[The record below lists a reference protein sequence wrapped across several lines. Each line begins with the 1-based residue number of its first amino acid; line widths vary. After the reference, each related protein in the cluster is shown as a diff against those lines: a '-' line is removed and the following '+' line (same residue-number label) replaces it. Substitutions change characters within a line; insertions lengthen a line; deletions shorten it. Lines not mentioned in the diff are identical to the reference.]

1 VTLRRVWAPNAQRVD
16 LLLNDRRVPLT
27 AADGWYETDLHD
39 ADATAD
45 YRYSLDGGPPRADP
59 RSPFQ
64 PEGVDGPSRPV
75 DHAAFAWRDAT
86 WRPPPL
92 ASSVLYEL
100 HVGTFTPA
108 GTFDGV
114 LTKVDHL
121 LGTGVTAIELMP
133 VAEFPG
139 RRGWGYDGVFPYAPH
154 HSYGGPDGLKRLVDG
169 CHARGLAVLID
180 VVYNHLGPSGNVLPE
195 FGPYLTDRYRTPWG
209 DAINLDGAGSDE
221 VRRYFID
228 NALMWL
234 RDYHVDGLRLDAVH
248 AILDTGAF
256 HFLEQLS
263 VEVEELAGH
272 VGRPLWLIAESD
284 ANDPRLV
291 RRREVGGYGLDAQWD
306 DDFHHA
312 IHALLTGERDGY
324 YEDFG
329 SVADLAECLRE
340 RFVYRGRRSAY
351 RQRRH
356 GRPAPDVAGTR
367 FVGYSQNHDQVG
379 NRACGERSSA
389 LMSPAR
395 LGIAAAVVCCAPFV
409 PLLFEG
415 EEWGATTPFQ
425 YFTDH
430 DDPGVGHAVTE
441 GRRTEFAAFG
451 WDPEKVPD
459 PQDEGTWMASRLR
472 WEEVRETEHAELLDW
487 YRGLLALRRSEPALT
502 DGRCDLVEVVHDE
515 RGWFRFRRG
524 PITVVAN
531 ATGGAQ
537 TVSAESPGTAVLV
550 WPRDQVVVGGATVRF
565 EGDGVAIV
573 RS

>member
-16 LLLNDRRVPLT
+16 LLMHDRRVPLT
-27 AADGWYETDLHD
+27 GADGWYKTDLHA

-75 DHAAFAWRDAT
+75 DHAAFGWHDAE

-121 LGTGVTAIELMP
+121 VGTGVTAIELMP

-195 FGPYLTDRYRTPWG
+195 FGPYLTDRYCTPWG

-234 RDYHVDGLRLDAVH
+234 RDYHADGLRLDAVH
-248 AILDTGAF
+248 AIVDTGAV

-312 IHALLTGERDGY
+312 IHALLTGERGGY

-340 RFVYRGRRSAY
+340 RFVYRGRRSAF

-395 LGIAAAVVCCAPFV
+395 LRIAAAVVCCAPFV

-415 EEWGATTPFQ
+415 EEWGATTAFQ

-441 GRRTEFAAFG
+441 GRRSEFAAFG
-451 WDPEKVPD
+451 WDPESVPD
-459 PQDEGTWMASRLR
+459 PQDEATWLASRLR
-472 WEEVRETEHAELLDW
+472 WEEVGETEHADLLDW
-487 YRGLLALRRSEPALT
+487 YRRLLDLRRSEPALT
-502 DGRCDLVEVVHDE
+502 DGRCDLVEVVHHE

-531 ATGGAQ
+531 ATGAAQ
-537 TVSAESPGTAVLV
+537 TVSAGPPGTTVLV
-550 WPRDQVVVGGATVRF
+550 WPPDQVVVGGATVRF